1 MRFAKPAR
9 LALCLTVLL
18 GSLAWPTPARA
29 QGGGSD
35 GHGTYWRHY
44 NTANS
49 DLSSNNICAVAYTE
63 DPVVDIDVPG
73 LWIGTDEGLSYTNG
87 RDWVN
92 YTVANSD
99 IPTNTVQ
106 AIIHGQRTGE
116 LWIATASGVAR
127 LDYGSTPRD
136 RGDDAWEVFTP
147 ADGLPA
153 ADALSL
159 ALGRE
164 GELWAGT
171 AGGVAR
177 YDGATWRA
185 YTDGLPAPEI
195 RDLAYDAGRD
205 GIWIATGDG
214 VGLLDLASETWT
226 TYQSTHSQS
235 TPLPS
240 NDVRAL
246 AVNSGGDGRVWI
258 GTAGGLATLSRDDT
272 WETWIPRQRPGLPKY
287 PITDLSLNPTG
298 RYLWIATDGGGASR
312 YDILAD
318 HWTRLNT
325 LGSDLPDD
333 HVQIVLASHENTAW
347 LATPAGLSGVERP
360 WETHSFYAP
369 RVPGRLP
376 GSRVQAGWTDP
387 HTGAIWVAT
396 DSVAGQGCGVSRS
409 DDGGATWQTF
419 TTAQGLGDND
429 VRAVWGDGAGAVW
442 VGTADGVSRSD
453 DGGATWQTF
462 TADHGLGSNSVSAVG
477 GDRAGAVWVGTYGGG
492 VSRSDDGGAT
502 WQTFTADHGLGDN
515 SVTAVWGD
523 GAGAVWVGT
532 YGGVSRSDDGGA
544 TWQTFTA
551 DQGLGY
557 NSVSAVWG
565 DGAGAVWV
573 GTYGG
578 VSRSDDGGA
587 SWQTFT
593 TDQGLGSN
601 SVSAVWGD
609 GAGDVWVGTYSG
621 GVSRSDDGGATWQ
634 TFTSAQGLGSDS
646 VRAAWGDGA
655 GAVWIGTYGGGVSR
669 SDDGGATWQT
679 FTSAQGLGS
688 DSVRAMW
695 GDGAGTVWVGT
706 DGGGVN
712 RSDDGGA
719 TWQIFTGAQGLGS
732 DSVRAMWVDGAGTA
746 WVGTYSG
753 VFRSDDGGATWQT
766 LATAQDLGDNSV
778 SAVWE
783 DGAGAVWVGTWGG
796 GVSRSDDGGVTWQ
809 TLTTDLGLGSDYVWA
824 AWGDGA
830 GAVWVGTYGG
840 VNRSDDGGA
849 TWQTFTTA
857 QGLGSNSV
865 RAVWGD
871 GAGAVWVGTYGG
883 VSRSDDG
890 GTTWQTFTTAQ
901 GLGSDDV
908 WAVWGDGAGTVWVGT
923 YGGGVSRSDDGGAT
937 WQTFT
942 TAQGLGSNSVRAVWG
957 DGAGD
962 VWVGTADGV
971 SRSDDGG
978 TTWQTFTT
986 AQGLGPYSVRAVWGD
1001 GAGTVWVG
1009 TAEGMSRSDDGGA
1022 TWQTFTTDQGLGA
1035 NSVWAVWGDGAGAVW
1050 VGTYGG
1056 GASRSDDGGAT
1067 WQTLTTAQGLGSNS
1081 VLAVWGDGAGAVW
1094 VGTDGGGVSRSDDG
1108 GATWQTFT
1116 TDQGLG
1122 SNDVWAVW
1130 GDGAGA
1136 VWVGTD
1142 DGVSRSDDG
1151 GATWQTFTADQGLG
1165 SDSVRAAWGDGAGA
1179 VWVGT
1184 YGGGVSRSDDGGVTW
1199 QTFTTAQGLGSDSVR
1214 AMWGDGASTVWVGTD
1229 GGGVSRLSLGIG
1241 AVPAVGWLKPAPLSD
1256 GSLFRLVNVGGFEGR
1271 FVGLDLAPT
1280 GGSDRME
1287 YAVVL
1292 SPSAPGRVFS
1302 ATFGAGEIG
1311 AARIAPVFFGT
1322 GFMRL
1327 PPGEYT
1333 LSLTATD
1340 LLGQSTTTARTIRV
1354 LSAAW
1359 LLAGV
1364 SAALAMVGTAAVSLC
1379 RYPSY
1384 AVEWSAARDYP
1395 LQQIIPLVAPARQ
1408 SVNHE
1413 TLEPA
1418 LREVEALSTADQVQV
1433 ALNGLVERGLM
1444 RHEED
1449 GGYRFVS
1456 PVAARLHRRLQQRHI
1471 AALSERVRTQHPL
1484 YARTRGFFAQAR
1496 FGMREISAEEFLLA
1510 PQGEDHP
1517 QAGYG
1522 PMYAR
1527 LVAGSA
1533 PTADDFT
1540 AVCQATRRHCGADG
1554 DLTHRVALVI
1564 SDRRPRPWARYRLYE
1579 IRQREGLAIVP
1590 LDIALFGQVKPDRSA
1605 NDILAAEIDQA
1616 TGRQNLY
1623 TISGPVSGDLSF
1635 FGRERVLEEIV
1646 DLLDTGQ
1653 PVGVFGLRKVG
1664 KTSLIQRL
1672 QGRLAQRRPIAFVD
1686 TQGTVR
1692 QQSVWPL
1699 YPAIVASLV
1708 DHLRHTR
1715 PELTLPELRL
1725 WPGMGPPSPSVAEDF
1740 LHDLAAIHA
1749 ALGRPR
1755 EQERTLVIVDEVDR
1769 LPPAG
1774 GTPGYEGFAALFG
1787 QLREANQQ
1795 ARMLDF
1801 LLVGVDPSLNRRER
1815 WTDHDNELYQ
1825 ALHEVWMPPMAADDV
1840 QEMIVSLGLQMGVHY
1855 EREALAVL
1863 TQSGGGQPFV
1873 TRQMCGLAV
1882 EGRLDHGEITVT
1894 AEQAREAVDE
1904 FMSRAAYL
1912 GQLWHTRLDQ
1922 TQRRMLRMLA
1932 QAPGPVSRTR
1942 LLPAMQ
1948 RQEALAALHGLEEYT
1963 LVRRDEPGY
1972 TIAWGVFRDWI
1983 RWVELGLET

>member
-462 TADHGLGSNSVSAVG
+462 TADHGLGSNSVSAVW
-477 GDRAGAVWVGTYGGG
+477 GDRAGAVWVGTYG
-492 VSRSDDGGAT
+492 
-502 WQTFTADHGLGDN
+502 
-515 SVTAVWGD
+515 
-523 GAGAVWVGT
+523 
-532 YGGVSRSDDGGA
+532 GGVSRSDDGGA

-565 DGAGAVWV
+565 DGAGA
-573 GTYGG
+573 
-578 VSRSDDGGA
+578 
-587 SWQTFT
+587 
-593 TDQGLGSN
+593 
-601 SVSAVWGD
+601 
-609 GAGDVWVGTYSG
+609 
-621 GVSRSDDGGATWQ
+621 
-634 TFTSAQGLGSDS
+634 
-646 VRAAWGDGA
+646 
-655 GAVWIGTYGGGVSR
+655 
-669 SDDGGATWQT
+669 
-679 FTSAQGLGS
+679 
-688 DSVRAMW
+688 
-695 GDGAGTVWVGT
+695 
-706 DGGGVN
+706 
-712 RSDDGGA
+712 
-719 TWQIFTGAQGLGS
+719 
-732 DSVRAMWVDGAGTA
+732 
-746 WVGTYSG
+746 
-753 VFRSDDGGATWQT
+753 
-766 LATAQDLGDNSV
+766 
-778 SAVWE
+778 
-783 DGAGAVWVGTWGG
+783 
-796 GVSRSDDGGVTWQ
+796 
-809 TLTTDLGLGSDYVWA
+809 
-824 AWGDGA
+824 
-830 GAVWVGTYGG
+830 
-840 VNRSDDGGA
+840 
-849 TWQTFTTA
+849 
-857 QGLGSNSV
+857 
-865 RAVWGD
+865 
-871 GAGAVWVGTYGG
+871 
-883 VSRSDDG
+883 
-890 GTTWQTFTTAQ
+890 
-901 GLGSDDV
+901 
-908 WAVWGDGAGTVWVGT
+908 
-923 YGGGVSRSDDGGAT
+923 
-937 WQTFT
+937 
-942 TAQGLGSNSVRAVWG
+942 
-957 DGAGD
+957 